1 MTVSRSI
8 ALMLAALA
16 VTGVGVAA
24 PAFKSWAADSKP
36 AAPAAAPAK
45 AGEPVYREFIQ
56 GNPKS
61 KVTVIEYASL
71 TCGHCKA
78 FQDDIYPELKKAY
91 IDTGKIRF
99 VYRDFPLDGL
109 AAGGALLARCA
120 PGDKG
125 KVLIDLMFKNQAEWV
140 RSPSPLEPL
149 KGYAQLAGMDNAAVE
164 ACLKNEGIMNKIR
177 EVQETASNQ
186 YKVQS
191 TPTFFINEEKL
202 EGAQPF
208 EAMSKV
214 IDKAIANA
222 K

>member
-16 VTGVGVAA
+16 ITGAGVAA
-24 PAFKSWAADSKP
+24 SAADSKP

-71 TCGHCKA
+71 TCGHCKH
-78 FQDDIYPELKKAY
+78 FQDEIYPELKKAY

-186 YKVQS
+186 YKVES
-191 TPTFFINEEKL
+191 TPTFFIGEEKM

-208 EAMSKV
+208 EVMAKA
-214 IDKAIANA
+214 IDKAIAAA

>member
-1 MTVSRSI
+1 MF
-8 ALMLAALA
+8 AALSMGG
-16 VTGVGVAA
+16 TIGGIGVAA
-24 PAFKSWAADSKP
+24 YAADSKP
-36 AAPAAAPAK
+36 SAPAAAPAPK
-45 AGEPVYREFIQ
+45 AGEVVYREFIQ

-71 TCGHCKA
+71 TCGHCKT
-78 FQDDIYPELKKAY
+78 FQDTVYPELKKAY

-177 EVQETASNQ
+177 EVQETASTQ
-186 YKVQS
+186 YKVES
-191 TPTFFINEEKL
+191 TPTFFINDTKMD
-202 EGAQPF
+202 GVQPF
-208 EAMSKV
+208 EAMAKA
-214 IDKAIANA
+214 IDKAIADA

>member
-1 MTVSRSI
+1 MF
-8 ALMLAALA
+8 AAVAISGL
-16 VTGVGVAA
+16 GVAA
-24 PAFKSWAADSKP
+24 YAADP
-36 AAPAAAPAK
+36 APSAPAAKPAQ
-45 AGEPVYREFIQ
+45 AGQPVYREFIQ
-56 GNPKS
+56 GNPKA

-78 FQDDIYPELKKAY
+78 FQDDTYPELKKNY

-125 KVLIDLMFKNQAEWV
+125 KVMIDLMFKNQAEWV
-140 RSPSPLEPL
+140 RSQSPLEPL
-149 KGYAQLAGMDNAAVE
+149 RGYAQLAGMSAADVD

-177 EVQETASNQ
+177 EVQETASNT
-186 YKVQS
+186 YNVQS

-202 EGAQPF
+202 EGAQPYDV
-208 EAMSKV
+208 MSKV
-214 IDKAIANA
+214 IDEAIADA

>member
-8 ALMLAALA
+8 ALVLAALA
-16 VTGVGVAA
+16 ITGAGVAA
-24 PAFKSWAADSKP
+24 SAADSKP

-71 TCGHCKA
+71 TCGHCKH
-78 FQDDIYPELKKAY
+78 FQDEIYPELKKAY

-186 YKVQS
+186 YKVES
-191 TPTFFINEEKL
+191 TPTFFIGEEKM

-208 EAMSKV
+208 EVMAKA
-214 IDKAIANA
+214 IDKAIAAA

>member
-1 MTVSRSI
+1 MF
-8 ALMLAALA
+8 AAVAISGL
-16 VTGVGVAA
+16 GVAGA
-24 PAFKSWAADSKP
+24 GHPAFAADAAPSSPAAKP
-36 AAPAAAPAK
+36 AA
-45 AGEPVYREFIQ
+45 GQPVYREFIQ

-78 FQDDIYPELKKAY
+78 FQDTTYIELKKNY

-125 KVLIDLMFKNQAEWV
+125 KVMIDLMFKNQAEWV
-140 RSPSPLEPL
+140 RSQNPLEPL
-149 KGYAQLAGMDNAAVE
+149 TGYAQLAGMSKADVD
-164 ACLKNEGIMNKIR
+164 ACLKNEAIMNKIR
-177 EVQETASNQ
+177 EVQEVASNQ

-191 TPTFFINEEKL
+191 TPTFFVNEEKL
-202 EGAQPF
+202 EGVQTY
-208 EAMSKV
+208 EAMAKV
-214 IDKAIANA
+214 IDEAIADA

>member
-8 ALMLAALA
+8 ALMLAALSLG
-16 VTGVGVAA
+16 GVIGGAGVAA
-24 PAFKSWAADSKP
+24 SAADSKP

-45 AGEPVYREFIQ
+45 AGEVVYREFIQ

-71 TCGHCKA
+71 TCGHCKH
-78 FQDDIYPELKKAY
+78 FQDEIYPELKKAY

-125 KVLIDLMFKNQAEWV
+125 KILIDLMFKNQAEWV

-149 KGYAQLAGMDNAAVE
+149 KGYAQLAGMDSAAVD

-177 EVQETASNQ
+177 EVQETASSQ

-208 EAMSKV
+208 EAMAKV
-214 IDKAIANA
+214 IDKAIADA